1 MQNIRAVLILSGLAK
16 SDSRQ
21 RGRGVEACIMVGQA
35 AANVDFVRTRVATKI
50 VGAALSALTAE
61 FEARLAALDW
71 IAIARS
77 LDERGYATIPS
88 LLTLARCAELSAMYD
103 ERERFRSRVV
113 MERVRFGVGEYQY
126 FAPPV
131 PALVAAIRAAMYP
144 HLAPIANRW
153 LRAMGRDETYPPEL
167 ERFLQICRHAGQ
179 TKPTPLLLRYEA
191 GGYNCLHQDLYGEVA
206 FPLQLTCLLSHLGS
220 DFSGGEFLL
229 VENRPRAQSRGEA
242 VVLEQG
248 EAVIFATSE
257 RPVAGSRGHYR
268 VTMRHGVS
276 RVRDGRRF
284 SLGII
289 FHDAK

>member
-1 MQNIRAVLILSGLAK
+1 MPPRIDGTRI
-16 SDSRQ
+16 
-21 RGRGVEACIMVGQA
+21 A
-35 AANVDFVRTRVATKI
+35 A
-50 VGAALSALTAE
+50 
-61 FEARLAALDW
+61 
-71 IAIARS
+71 S
-77 LDERGYATIPS
+77 LDERGYATIPG
-88 LLTLARCAELSAMYD
+88 LLTTARCVELSAMYD

-113 MERVRFGVGEYQY
+113 MERVRFGVGEYKY
-126 FAPPV
+126 FAPPL
-131 PALVAAIRAAMYP
+131 PPLVAAIRAAIYP

-153 LRAMGRDETYPPEL
+153 LRAMGRDEAYPAEL
-167 ERFLQICRHAGQ
+167 ERFLDVCRRAGQ
-179 TKPTPLLLRYEA
+179 TKPTPLLLRYEE

-206 FPLQLTCLLSHLGS
+206 FPLQLTCLLSRRGS

-242 VVLEQG
+242 VLLEQG
-248 EAVIFATSE
+248 EAIIFATSE

-276 RVRDGRRF
+276 RVRHGRRT